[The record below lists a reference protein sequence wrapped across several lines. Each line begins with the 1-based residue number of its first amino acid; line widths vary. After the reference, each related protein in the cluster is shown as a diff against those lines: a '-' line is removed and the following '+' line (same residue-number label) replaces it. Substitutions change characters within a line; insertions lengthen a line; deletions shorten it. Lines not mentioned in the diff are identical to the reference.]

1 MVKSYS
7 KQLGEWVKLRE
18 SPRRD
23 RYLVAF
29 LAVRDD
35 VQAAFDEGFTLKT
48 VWRNMREAGRI
59 LCGYHTFRNYV
70 NKHLRPL
77 PVDQTEAPQ
86 IRNSQASTQVAS
98 SLAFRGLALQAKG
111 EDGAAEFTYNAVP
124 NKEELL

>member
-29 LAVRDD
+29 LAVRND
-35 VQAAFDEGFTLKT
+35 VQAALDEAFTLKT
-48 VWRNMREAGRI
+48 IWSNMHEAGRI
-59 LCGYHTFRNYV
+59 RYGYHTFRNYV
-70 NKHLRPL
+70 KKHLRAL
-77 PVDQTEAPQ
+77 PVDRTETPQT
-86 IRNSQASTQVAS
+86 RNSQASTQVAT
-98 SLAFRGLALQAKG
+98 SLSVRRLALQAKG
-111 EDGAAEFTYNAVP
+111 QDGAAEFIYNAVP